1 MIELRTLGS
10 LDLIS
15 ADGTPFDSVL
25 TQPRRT
31 ALLCYLSLASPRG
44 FRRRDTLLALFWP
57 EHNAEQA
64 RHALRQSVYFLR
76 HALGAAA
83 VVSRGDDE
91 LAVAPDRVRC
101 DAAEF
106 ERAIDEGRLEAA
118 LALYRGELLPGFHV
132 SDAPEFER
140 WLDAERS
147 RLRQRAA
154 EAAWALAEARERD
167 GNPDSAA
174 EWAQRAAD
182 FSPGEETAL
191 RRLVLLLNR
200 LGDRAAAVRAYET
213 FARNLEQ
220 EYELAPS
227 EETRALLE
235 KIRVRHA
242 EGEET
247 LRGSRS
253 AVRPATVDRD
263 FHIARQ
269 SETQAEVSR
278 TDVDEPASASRRRR
292 NPLGTRVASAAL
304 LALLGVVAW
313 RLIAQPHSEPAAR
326 ERVLISDF
334 TNLTPDSTFG
344 ELITTILRSE
354 LAQSPLLGV
363 VGPETIADAL
373 RRMRRQPATRLTAG
387 VARELAARE
396 EIKVVVEGDVRPA
409 GAGLVITTAVIE
421 TASGDAIHG
430 ASETARDST
439 EILPAIERLSNA
451 IRQGIG
457 ESLASIRAGDSL
469 NSFTTSSLPA
479 LRKHMAGSRALWSGD
494 YATAAELLEEATAL
508 DPEFAHAH
516 LLLWTVLH
524 NAGLPRGRVLRPL
537 MRAYELRGRLTERE
551 RYAVEGN
558 YDLYVAGDLPKAI
571 AALRKHV
578 EALKQFPVGEAGW
591 YGSLGSALALG
602 GDLTEAEVVLQ
613 EARQRHPTPINQTR
627 LIEVLHGQRK
637 NTEARR
643 VLDELSRR
651 HPQHPNV
658 GRLRVALLADSG
670 RYDDAHALAAQSGRR
685 HGSRKDLEL
694 QAELDAVRGR
704 VDEAVGHLRD
714 LQDEMFTRGDL
725 ASALEIAAAIGRLR
739 FARGDSAGALEL
751 SDLLARHPMDSVDV
765 LSRPYL
771 PLALL
776 YAATRQPRRARALLD
791 AYEREFPSQF
801 RGPDQWMLLRARAA
815 THRAEGKLAQALA
828 ELQEAA
834 RVPALRVGLFD
845 DPSIR
850 TVDHPELAR
859 VYDELGAPDSAI
871 AVYERYLTVRSLRRM
886 ATDAVEL
893 GPAVERLGA
902 LYEKRGDRARA
913 AAHYARLAALWRDA
927 DAGLRPRVEAA
938 GRRAANPPPHVP

>member
-57 EHNAEQA
+57 EHNAEKA

-167 GNPDSAA
+167 GNP
-174 EWAQRAAD
+174 
-182 FSPGEETAL
+182 
-191 RRLVLLLNR
+191 
-200 LGDRAAAVRAYET
+200 
-213 FARNLEQ
+213 
-220 EYELAPS
+220 
-227 EETRALLE
+227 
-235 KIRVRHA
+235 
-242 EGEET
+242 
-247 LRGSRS
+247 
-253 AVRPATVDRD
+253 
-263 FHIARQ
+263 
-269 SETQAEVSR
+269 
-278 TDVDEPASASRRRR
+278 
-292 NPLGTRVASAAL
+292 
-304 LALLGVVAW
+304 
-313 RLIAQPHSEPAAR
+313 EPAAR

-373 RRMRRQPATRLTAG
+373 RRMRRQPGTRLTAG

-494 YATAAELLEEATAL
+494 
-508 DPEFAHAH
+508 
-516 LLLWTVLH
+516 
-524 NAGLPRGRVLRPL
+524 
-537 MRAYELRGRLTERE
+537 
-551 RYAVEGN
+551 
-558 YDLYVAGDLPKAI
+558 
-571 AALRKHV
+571 
-578 EALKQFPVGEAGW
+578 
-591 YGSLGSALALG
+591 
-602 GDLTEAEVVLQ
+602 
-613 EARQRHPTPINQTR
+613 
-627 LIEVLHGQRK
+627 
-637 NTEARR
+637 
-643 VLDELSRR
+643 
-651 HPQHPNV
+651 
-658 GRLRVALLADSG
+658 
-670 RYDDAHALAAQSGRR
+670 
-685 HGSRKDLEL
+685 
-694 QAELDAVRGR
+694 
-704 VDEAVGHLRD
+704 
-714 LQDEMFTRGDL
+714 
-725 ASALEIAAAIGRLR
+725 
-739 FARGDSAGALEL
+739 
-751 SDLLARHPMDSVDV
+751 
-765 LSRPYL
+765 
-771 PLALL
+771 
-776 YAATRQPRRARALLD
+776 
-791 AYEREFPSQF
+791 
-801 RGPDQWMLLRARAA
+801 
-815 THRAEGKLAQALA
+815 
-828 ELQEAA
+828 
-834 RVPALRVGLFD
+834 
-845 DPSIR
+845 
-850 TVDHPELAR
+850 
-859 VYDELGAPDSAI
+859 
-871 AVYERYLTVRSLRRM
+871 
-886 ATDAVEL
+886 
-893 GPAVERLGA
+893 
-902 LYEKRGDRARA
+902 
-913 AAHYARLAALWRDA
+913 
-927 DAGLRPRVEAA
+927 
-938 GRRAANPPPHVP
+938 